1 MEKLIDDLGGNTAL
15 AKALDLTP
23 NAISNWRT
31 RGIPW
36 KMRPAIARLANEKAV
51 PLPNDFWGEAA

>member
-1 MEKLIDDLGGNTAL
+1 MENLIDGLGGNTEL
-15 AKALDLTP
+15 AKALNLTP

-36 KMRPAIARLANEKAV
+36 KMRPVVARMAEERGIA
-51 PLPNDFWGEAA
+51 LPEGFWGEAA